1 MSIFSPGTIRQ
12 YDLGIT
18 ILRVITGIIFTAHGA
33 QKLFVFGFA
42 GVSGAFAQMGA
53 PLPGITG
60 PLVGLLEFF
69 GGLALIVGLL
79 TRLVALGLA
88 IDMLGAI
95 LIVHIHNGFFAPN
108 GVEFVLA
115 LLTAAATLALTG
127 AGSLSL
133 DAAIDRRR
141 SSGAASTVRPRTA

>member
-42 GVSGAFAQMGA
+42 GVSGAFVQMGA

-69 GGLALIVGLL
+69 GLALIVGLL